1 MRLTRRSPHRQR
13 LSLRDVRKLQGEA
26 GKTEKSG
33 CPCRTHSATP
43 IGRMATSWPAKPSLK
58 VTWRWK
64 SNFSFARGERCRENS
79 LDRFHA
85 EEF

>member
-1 MRLTRRSPHRQR
+1 
-13 LSLRDVRKLQGEA
+13 
-26 GKTEKSG
+26 
-33 CPCRTHSATP
+33 
-43 IGRMATSWPAKPSLK
+43 MATSWPAKPSLK